1 MISSNYLFG
10 AGGGEGGGV
19 TWRIFLGGGGTR
31 FSRGTWGGGMSLP
44 TEYKIDCQLT
54 AGVIGISPSFMGG
67 PSKYHRDTT
76 KNPGPLPP
84 LLALNNEHIV
94 NGL

>member
-1 MISSNYLFG
+1 MG
-10 AGGGEGGGV
+10 RGGGDLED
-19 TWRIFLGGGGTR
+19 FSGGGGTR
-31 FSRGTWGGGMSLP
+31 FSRGTWGGGGMSLP

-76 KNPGPLPP
+76 KNPGP
-84 LLALNNEHIV
+84 
-94 NGL
+94 